1 MLTCNTVTVVKYEN
15 VVKPKPET
23 KPMRLQ
29 TLRRTPIAAAILT
42 ACTNPV
48 LATDPTY
55 LLDVYDMTV
64 GTRLGEGLIVAESCI
79 DPADTSPTCPKT
91 KYF

>member
-15 VVKPKPET
+15 VVKPKLET

-29 TLRRTPIAAAILT
+29 TLRRTLIAAAILT

-48 LATDPTY
+48 LAADYTC
-55 LLDVYDMTV
+55 LLDVYGRITIN
-64 GTRLGEGLIVAESCI
+64 LG
-79 DPADTSPTCPKT
+79 K
-91 KYF
+91 